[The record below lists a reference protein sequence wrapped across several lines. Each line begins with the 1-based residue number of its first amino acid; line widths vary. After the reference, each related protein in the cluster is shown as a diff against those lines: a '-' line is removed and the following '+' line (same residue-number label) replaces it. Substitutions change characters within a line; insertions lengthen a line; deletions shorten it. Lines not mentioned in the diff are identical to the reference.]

1 MPVRRMG
8 APEDVADAALFLMGN
23 PQVTGAIL
31 EVSGGETLVDAL

>member
-1 MPVRRMG
+1 MG
-8 APEDVADAALFLMGN
+8 APQDIADAALFLMVN